1 MRTGQESTRAR
12 PTPRF
17 VFVELVESVE
27 SIELV
32 DAGRVCG
39 TAPAAGRVLGRAVAR
54 REAGFTLTEL
64 MIVVAIVG
72 ILALIGVVSYRKIV
86 NSSKV
91 TEATGM
97 VAAVRIAQESY
108 HAEAGQYATISTA
121 LDSSLCPTNG
131 TKVANWDPSCSGG
144 VATWSV
150 LPVRSDGPVRF
161 GYATIAGLAN
171 GKLPSP
177 PKGMSGAPAWANGPA
192 TDWYVVSAMADTD
205 GDGTFVT
212 VLGAS
217 WTRDIY
223 VDNEGE

>member
-1 MRTGQESTRAR
+1 MKR
-12 PTPRF
+12 PPPQ
-17 VFVELVESVE
+17 S
-27 SIELV
+27 
-32 DAGRVCG
+32 
-39 TAPAAGRVLGRAVAR
+39 
-54 REAGFTLTEL
+54 GFTLVEL

-72 ILALIGVVSYRKIV
+72 ILAVIGVVSYRKIV
-86 NSSKV
+86 NSAKV

-97 VAAVRIAQESY
+97 VAAIRVAQESY

-121 LDSSLCPTNG
+121 LDSALCPTNG

-144 VATWSV
+144 AATWSV

-161 GYATIAGLAN
+161 GYATIAGLPQ
-171 GKLPSP
+171 GRLPAT
-177 PKGMSGAPAWANGPA
+177 PKGMAGAPTWTTGPSS
-192 TDWYVVSAMADTD
+192 DWYVVSAMADTD
-205 GDGTFVT
+205 GNGTFVT